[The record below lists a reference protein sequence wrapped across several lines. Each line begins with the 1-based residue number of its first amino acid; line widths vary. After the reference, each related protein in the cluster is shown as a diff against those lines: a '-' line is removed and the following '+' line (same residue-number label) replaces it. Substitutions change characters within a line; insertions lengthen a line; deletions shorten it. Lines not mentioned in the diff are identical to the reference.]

1 MDNEM
6 NELKPYPLG
15 HTIIDSAHS
24 VFVNLPLMSDVI
36 GYEEKKA
43 AVMESLRSGY
53 PRFLTHHYI
62 RQIETDFLAKENRAG
77 QRLFLLP
84 SLPSAKQ
91 MKSFVGD
98 CDANIQQAGP
108 FHAIGYPIGS
118 DTCQRAAMFQ
128 QHTGTGLSSREA
140 EDYLG
145 IGPYP
150 EKVYDKEDA
159 VEKIQ
164 RYLHGIY
171 ETRSPEDIR
180 ITRGGMNAFYAG
192 FKCLRDLQ
200 AARGRTVW
208 VQLGWLYVDTIC
220 IISKM
225 LPEGGRVIQLH
236 AMDDMAAVQ
245 RIFSENAN
253 TIAGVVTETP
263 TNPLVQSGDL
273 DQLRQLADDYGAA
286 LVLDPSIVSPHNVSI
301 LKYADL
307 HINSLT
313 KYAPPEGD
321 VLVGAV
327 ALNADSPFYEEL
339 NQGLD
344 DQYEPL
350 YHRDAA
356 RLAYEIDGY
365 SENVRKIN
373 SNTIEVARF
382 LEDHPGVNRVF
393 WAYAE
398 GTIKHYEKISAGLKG
413 PGAIISFT
421 VNKPIDPFYDS
432 LKMPKSPSFGSRYTM
447 LCPFMYMAHYDLV
460 SQEQGRKQLRDVGI
474 SPDLLRLSVG
484 IEDAEAIKSVLGEA
498 LR

>member
-1 MDNEM
+1 MSK
-6 NELKPYPLG
+6 LRPYPLG
-15 HTIIDSAHS
+15 HTIIDSPHS
-24 VFVNLPLMSDVI
+24 VFVNLPMMSDVI
-36 GYEEKKA
+36 GYEENDPR
-43 AVMESLRSGY
+43 VTESLRSGY

-62 RQIETDFLAKENRAG
+62 RQIETNLLAKEDNVDV
-77 QRLFLLP
+77 RLFLSP
-84 SLPSAKQ
+84 SLASAEQ

-98 CDANIQQAGP
+98 RHATIQEAEI
-108 FHAIGYPIGS
+108 FYAIGYPIGS
-118 DTCQRAAMFQ
+118 DACQLAGMFQ

-145 IGPYP
+145 IDRHP
-150 EKVYDKEDA
+150 EAVYDQQDA
-159 VEKIQ
+159 VAKIK

-225 LPEGGRVIQLH
+225 LPAGGRVIQLH
-236 AMDDMAAVQ
+236 AMDDLASIHRV
-245 RIFSENAN
+245 FSDNAD

-273 DQLRQLADDYGAA
+273 DQLRQLADDHGAA
-286 LVLDPSIVSPHNVSI
+286 LMLDPSIVSPHNVNI
-301 LKYADL
+301 LKYSDL

-321 VLVGAV
+321 VLAGAV

-339 NQGLD
+339 NSRLD
-344 DQYEPL
+344 DQCEPL
-350 YHRDAA
+350 YCRDAA
-356 RLAYEIDGY
+356 RLAHEIDGY
-365 SENVRKIN
+365 SENVGKIN
-373 SNTIEVARF
+373 SNTVEIAQF
-382 LEDHPGVNRVF
+382 LEQHPGVDRVH

-398 GTIKHYEKISAGLKG
+398 ESRTQFEKISAGLKG

-421 VNKPIDPFYDS
+421 VNKPIHQFYDP

-460 SQEQGRKQLRDVGI
+460 SQEQGRKHLQEVGI
-474 SPDLLRLSVG
+474 SPDLIRLSVG
-484 IEDAEAIKSVLGEA
+484 TDDAEVIKTVLDEA

>member
-1 MDNEM
+1 M

-24 VFVNLPLMSDVI
+24 VFVNLPSMSAVI
-36 GYEEKKA
+36 GYEESNP
-43 AVMESLRSGY
+43 AVMASLRSGY

-62 RQIETDFLAKENRAG
+62 RQIEADLLGKEKRND

-84 SLPSAKQ
+84 SLASAEQ
-91 MKSFVGD
+91 MKAFVGD
-98 CDANIQQAGP
+98 GNAKIQQTGP
-108 FHAIGYPIGS
+108 FHAIAYALGS
-118 DTCQRAAMFQ
+118 DACQRAAQFQ

-145 IGPYP
+145 IGPTP
-150 EKVYDKEDA
+150 EKVYNRDDGI
-159 VEKIQ
+159 EKIQ

-192 FKCLRDLQ
+192 FKCLRDIQ

-220 IISKM
+220 ILTKM
-225 LPEGGRVIQLH
+225 LPKGGRLVQLH
-236 AMDDMAAVQ
+236 AVDDRAAIQ
-245 RIFSENAN
+245 RIFSENPN

-286 LVLDPSIVSPHNVSI
+286 LVLDPSIVSPHNVNI

-313 KYAPPEGD
+313 KYAPPAGD
-321 VLVGAV
+321 VLAGAL
-327 ALNADSPFYEEL
+327 ALNAHSPFYEAL
-339 NQGLD
+339 KPCLD
-344 DQYEPL
+344 DHCEAL

-356 RLAYEIDGY
+356 RLAFEIDGY
-365 SENVRKIN
+365 SDNVRKIN

-382 LEDHPGVNRVF
+382 LEDHPGVERVF

-398 GTIKHYEKISAGLKG
+398 GTIKQFEKISAGLKG

-421 VNKPIDPFYDS
+421 VNKAIAPFYDS

-460 SQEQGRKQLRDVGI
+460 SQAQGRKQLRDLGI

-484 IEDAEAIKSVLGEA
+484 IEDAEAIKTVLDEA

>member
-1 MDNEM
+1 M

-15 HTIIDSAHS
+15 HTITNSAHS

-36 GYEEKKA
+36 GYEEKNA
-43 AVMESLRSGY
+43 AVMEALRSGY

-62 RQIETDFLAKENRAG
+62 RKIEADLLAKEKRDD

-84 SLPSAKQ
+84 SLSSAEQ
-91 MKSFVGD
+91 MKSFAGD
-98 CDANIQQAGP
+98 LDAKIQQAGP
-108 FHAIGYPIGS
+108 FHAIAYALGS
-118 DTCQRAAMFQ
+118 DSCQRAALFQ

-145 IGPYP
+145 IDPYP
-150 EKVYDKEDA
+150 EQVYDKDDA

-164 RYLHGIY
+164 RYLHEIY

-220 IISKM
+220 ILTKM
-225 LPEGGRVIQLH
+225 LPKGGRLIQLH

-245 RIFSENAN
+245 RIFSEHAN

-273 DQLRQLADDYGAA
+273 EQLRQLADDHGAA
-286 LVLDPSIVSPHNVSI
+286 LVLDPSIVSPHNVNI

-321 VLVGAV
+321 VLAGAV
-327 ALNADSPFYEEL
+327 ALNAESPFYEAL
-339 NQGLD
+339 KPCLD

-356 RLAYEIDGY
+356 RLAFEIDGY
-365 SENVRKIN
+365 AENVRKIN

-382 LEDHPGVNRVF
+382 LEDHPGVERVF
-393 WAYAE
+393 WAYSE
-398 GTIKHYEKISAGLKG
+398 GTIKQFERISAGLKG

-421 VNKPIDPFYDS
+421 VNKALDAFYDA

-460 SQEQGRKQLRDVGI
+460 SQEQGRKQLRDLGI
-474 SPDLLRLSVG
+474 SPNLLRLSVG
-484 IEDAEAIKSVLGEA
+484 IEDAEAIKTVLDES